1 MSTSQEDP
9 SVESDIF
16 PELRDERYK
25 PEKLLGKGRSGL
37 VYLARDTNLGKY
49 VVIKSLRGELATGE
63 EIQRF
68 QQEARTLSGLHHAHI
83 LNVLDFGLT
92 SLQSPY
98 LVTDYVEGET
108 LFSLITRVG
117 TLDETDS
124 IAIVRQICT
133 AMAHAHSRGVI
144 HRDLKPQNILIS
156 QLRDKKYHAIIFDFG
171 LAKLYAKPGE
181 LRKALTRPGQILG
194 TAEYMSPEQA
204 TGELCT
210 IESDVYSV
218 GCIMF
223 EMLSGK
229 APFEATSILEVLN
242 KQINAPAPIDRLKE
256 VTPRLTPQIVAI
268 VTKML
273 DKEPSRR
280 FRSMNEVAQALEDL
294 DHMRRLRASSRPL
307 KQFREEED
315 DPTLTLPS
323 INDDLPEDEPVLENE
338 AVKRVLRETT
348 QILPPDY
355 STKPKRRLNSNAV
368 LLLVTI
374 VICILAIIG
383 FIFVAGW

>member
-25 PEKLLGKGRSGL
+25 PERLLGKGRSGL
-37 VYLARDTNLGKY
+37 VYLARDLNLGKP

-68 QQEARTLSGLHHAHI
+68 QQEARTLSGLHHSNI
-83 LNVLDFGLT
+83 LHVLDFGMT
-92 SLQSPY
+92 SNQNPY

-108 LFSLITRVG
+108 LFSLITREG
-117 TLDETDS
+117 ALGETDS
-124 IAIVRQICT
+124 IAIVRQICI
-133 AMAHAHSRGVI
+133 AMGHAHSRGVI

-204 TGELCT
+204 TGELAT

-223 EMLSGK
+223 EMLTGK

-242 KQINAPAPIDRLKE
+242 KQINVPAPIDKLKE
-256 VTPRLTPQIVAI
+256 KSPKLTTEIVNI
-268 VTKML
+268 VEKML
-273 DKEPSRR
+273 DKDPTRR
-280 FRSMNEVAQALEDL
+280 YRNMLEIDRVL
-294 DHMRRLRASSRPL
+294 EELEHMRRLRASSRPL
-307 KQFREEED
+307 RQYREED
-315 DPTLTLPS
+315 DPSLQ
-323 INDDLPEDEPVLENE
+323 PEAEEREVKTWPENE
-338 AVKRVLRETT
+338 ATKLALGNTT
-348 QILPPDY
+348 QILPPEY
-355 STKPKRRLNSNAV
+355 GKPKRRLNSNA
-368 LLLVTI
+368 LLLIVTV
-374 VICILAIIG
+374 VICFLAIIC
-383 FIFVAGW
+383 FIFVGRW